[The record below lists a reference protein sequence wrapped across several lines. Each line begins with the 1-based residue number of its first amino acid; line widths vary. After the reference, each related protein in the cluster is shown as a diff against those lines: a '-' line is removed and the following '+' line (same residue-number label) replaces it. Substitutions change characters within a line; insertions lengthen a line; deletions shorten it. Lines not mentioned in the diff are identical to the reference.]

1 MKSILFLTLAVILVW
16 GLSGSAAQYQVVDLG
31 EQGTLY
37 GYFLWRPLRLNDQG
51 VVCGTA
57 LSAETNQFVAFSWS
71 QGGDFTYA
79 PISTGASWSSVINN
93 SGVVVGTVEKNYSE
107 ASAFYWDQN
116 TEVSYLSVTGNIC
129 TQANGVNE
137 NQVIAGWYATKLSMS
152 NYATAVVWSGSE
164 SWPIPRLNLTAKD
177 DFNLALAI
185 NNKNQ
190 VVGYSG
196 SGETR
201 RGFIWTM
208 GDISAQDLGLLAG
221 TVSTVPTGIND
232 AAVVVG
238 YSVDAG
244 YQEMAFIWQNG
255 AIAALPMIG
264 EGSKALGLNEK
275 KEIVGTYIKGEQSYA
290 CLWAEGVPYNLNEL
304 VAEAGWVLQEAQD
317 INESGWIVGTGT
329 NPQGEAFHGYLLIPQ
344 QGGEVLEAEIT
355 LAPGHFN
362 LNSNAPWITCTIWA
376 PAGYTIA
383 DIHLNSIRLNGSI
396 SAVRCHWNELEN
408 TVVAQFKAS
417 QVRPLLISDE
427 VELAISGELADQ
439 NLFQGTGTI
448 LVMDKGK
455 KK

>member
-1 MKSILFLTLAVILVW
+1 MKSILFLTLAVVLVW
-16 GLSGSAAQYQVVDLG
+16 GLSGSAAQYQVIDLG

-37 GYFLWRPLRLNDQG
+37 GYFLWRPLHLNDQG

-57 LSAETNQFVAFSWS
+57 PSETNQFVGFRWS
-71 QGGDFTYA
+71 QETGCTLA
-79 PISTGASWSSVINN
+79 PISEGASWSSGINN
-93 SGVVVGTVEKNYSE
+93 SGVVVGTVQKNDFE

-116 TEVSYLSVTGNIC
+116 TEALYLSVTGKIC
-129 TQANGVNE
+129 TQATDINE
-137 NQVIAGWYATKLSMS
+137 NQVIAGWYATNLSMS

-164 SWPIPRLNLTAKD
+164 AWPIPRLNLVSTD
-177 DFNLALAI
+177 QFNLATAI

-196 SGETR
+196 RGDTR

-208 GDISAQDLGLLAG
+208 GDISAQDLGLLGG
-221 TVSTVPTGIND
+221 TVSTVPAGIND
-232 AAVVVG
+232 AGVVVG

-244 YQEMAFIWQNG
+244 YQEKAFIWQNG

-264 EGSKALGLNEK
+264 EGGKALGLNEK
-275 KEIVGTYIKGEQSYA
+275 KEIVGTYIESGQSYA
-290 CLWAEGVPYNLNEL
+290 CLWAEGVPYNLNE
-304 VAEAGWVLQEAQD
+304 VAAEAGWVLQEAQD

-344 QGGEVLEAEIT
+344 QGGEVLEAEIA
-355 LAPGHFN
+355 LAPGHLN

-383 DIHLNSIRLNGSI
+383 DIRLSSIRLNGTI
-396 SAVRCHWNELEN
+396 AAVRTFLNEAEN
-408 TVVAQFKAS
+408 TVTAQFAVS

-439 NLFQGTGTI
+439 NQFQGTGTI
-448 LVMDKGK
+448 LVMDKAK
-455 KK
+455 K